1 MRWAWLFILA
11 SFLIGCSQLPFCSE
25 CQQAT
30 TVTEVK
36 SEPVNEPWYRV
47 PPPRAAA
54 VGHQGAKREQATLNL
69 PVWPQ
74 SQKRLQHYAEQ
85 LAYQLASSE
94 TLQGQ
99 RIVISSFV
107 DLDEGLNQSNP
118 LGNQLSE
125 ILRTVMPQYGMVVI
139 EHKLTNAIWVGPQ
152 GDFAMSRDT
161 RLLANQLEMDAV
173 LTGTMIATDRGMEI
187 HARIVA
193 VDSQQISGTASGFIP
208 HTVLNQI
215 RP

>member
-1 MRWAWLFILA
+1 MRIVLLLVLAAWLA
-11 SFLIGCSQLPFCSE
+11 GCSQLPFCAH
-25 CQQAT
+25 CQQVA
-30 TVTEVK
+30 EVETPA
-36 SEPVNEPWYRV
+36 EPMDEPWYRV
-47 PPPRAAA
+47 PAQTPHDVSTSP
-54 VGHQGAKREQATLNL
+54 KELSL
-69 PVWPQ
+69 PAWPQ

-85 LAYQLASSE
+85 LAYQLTLSE
-94 TLQGQ
+94 QLAGQ

-125 ILRTVMPQYGMVVI
+125 ILRTVLPQYGLVVI
-139 EHKLTNAIWVGPQ
+139 EHKLTNALWVGPQ
-152 GDFAMSRDT
+152 GDFALSRDA
-161 RLLANQLEMDAV
+161 RMLARQLSMDAI

-187 HARIVA
+187 HARVVE
-193 VDSQQISGTASGFIP
+193 VDTQQISSSASGFIP

>member
-1 MRWAWLFILA
+1 MRITLLLALAVWLSA
-11 SFLIGCSQLPFCSE
+11 CSQLPFCTD
-25 CQQAT
+25 CQHQVEA
-30 TVTEVK
+30 
-36 SEPVNEPWYRV
+36 SAEPVEEPWYRV
-47 PPPRAAA
+47 PTSYQNGISTA
-54 VGHQGAKREQATLNL
+54 HEQLSL
-69 PVWPQ
+69 PTWPQ

-139 EHKLTNAIWVGPQ
+139 EHKLTNAIWIGPQ

-173 LTGTMIATDRGMEI
+173 LTGTMIATNRGMEI